1 MAGIWIRS
9 QDRTRLEYCDSVYI
23 DQNMN
28 SQEFYRG
35 NTFCFRID
43 TDNITWSI
51 MAHDAATLGVYSSK
65 EKAMKVMD
73 DIQEVIMGCK
83 LFLNTGNSNCNKITY
98 INNNDTK
105 VFQMPEDEDVI
116 IEEK

>member
-9 QDRTRLEYCDSVYI
+9 QNKRYLEYCDAFCIVTPI
-23 DQNMN
+23 DEFITPVEEQNKYLIKTY
-28 SQEFYRG
+28 S
-35 NTFCFRID
+35 T
-43 TDNITWSI
+43 
-51 MAHDAATLGVYSSK
+51 TLGIYSSK

-98 INNNDTK
+98 INNNDMK
-105 VFQMPEDEDVI
+105 VFQMPEDWDVI
-116 IEEK
+116 V